1 MFYFNTIY
9 LVRFFLSK
17 VWPNFILLIIG
28 SPTVIQI
35 YEEVEDTKGVIRIRI
50 SNDRQHNDQTKTDK
64 NDKNDLQAIHIKLK
78 IE

>member
-50 SNDRQHNDQTKTDK
+50 SNDRQHNDQKKTDK
-64 NDKNDLQAIHIKLK
+64 NDKNDLQTIHIKLK

>member
-50 SNDRQHNDQTKTDK
+50 SNDRQHNDQKKTDK

>member
-50 SNDRQHNDQTKTDK
+50 SNDRQHNDQKKTDK
-64 NDKNDLQAIHIKLK
+64 NDKNDLQTIHIN
-78 IE
+78 